1 MGKITCK
8 ISELA
13 QAFLKKKKKK
23 GSHLK
28 LDEQNQLEA
37 GLKFTILQHSDPYLG
52 KNIFEHP
59 DSIPIF
65 TF

>member
-13 QAFLKKKKKK
+13 QAFVKKKKK

-52 KNIFEHP
+52 QNIFEHP
-59 DSIPIF
+59 DSITIF